1 MKKPACLICILFVL
15 LTSCQQQSSQNEEK
29 EPIVK
34 ETYEL
39 LGYASQ
45 VEWGKHI
52 VSITGCN
59 DCHSPKIM
67 TDMGPVPDTNLLLS
81 GHPSSMPAPVIDRK
95 LIETNGYSVANP
107 FLTSWVGP
115 WGISY
120 AGNLT
125 PDATGIG
132 NWTEENFSRALREG
146 KFKGLESARTLL
158 PPMPW
163 TEFANMTDDE
173 VSAIFAYLKSLP
185 PVKNIVPNA
194 EAPFLAGT
202 Q

>member
-1 MKKPACLICILFVL
+1 MKKTALILSIVFLLLIACQPQ
-15 LTSCQQQSSQNEEK
+15 TSQNNNIEEN
-29 EPIVK
+29 IS

-39 LGYASQ
+39 LGYTSK

-52 VSITGCN
+52 VAITGCN

-67 TDMGPVPDTNLLLS
+67 TDMGPAVNPELLLS
-81 GHPSSMPAPVIDRK
+81 GHPSASLPPQIDREVNEK
-95 LIETNGYSVANP
+95 NGYATCNSS
-107 FLTSWVGP
+107 LTSWVGP

-132 NWTEENFSRALREG
+132 NWKEDNFSRAMREG
-146 KFKGLESARTLL
+146 KFKGMENGRTLL

-163 TEFANMTDDE
+163 QEFVHMTDDE
-173 VSAIFAYLKSLP
+173 ISAIFAYLMSLP
-185 PVKNIVPNA
+185 PIKNIVPN
-194 EAPFLAGT
+194 PDPPMLASK
-202 Q
+202 